1 MEPGIGSVPIVPA
14 VKDVIVYTA
23 DPCRRCLTAKALL
36 EARGVAYTE
45 VNLTKDPDG
54 RAELVR
60 RTGLMTF
67 PQIVIDGEPLG
78 GLDDL
83 QAADGDGRLGGLL
96 AA

>member
-1 MEPGIGSVPIVPA
+1 MSTQVT
-14 VKDVIVYTA
+14 VYTT
-23 DPCRRCLTAKALL
+23 DPCRRCGNAKAILDRHGA
-36 EARGVAYTE
+36 EYVE
-45 VNLTKDPDG
+45 VNLAKDPDG

-67 PQIVIDGEPLG
+67 PQIIVGDHPIG

-83 QAADGDGRLGGLL
+83 READESGRLSEIL

>member
-1 MEPGIGSVPIVPA
+1 M
-14 VKDVIVYTA
+14 KDVIVYTA

-36 EARGVAYTE
+36 EARGVAYAE
-45 VNLTKDPDG
+45 VNLTKDPVG
-54 RAELVR
+54 RGELVR

-83 QAADGDGRLGGLL
+83 QAAAGDGRLGELL

>member
-1 MEPGIGSVPIVPA
+1 MTKVTL
-14 VKDVIVYTA
+14 YTA
-23 DPCRRCLTAKALL
+23 DPCRRCLTAKAILD
-36 EARGVAYTE
+36 ARGIAYTE

-67 PQIVIDGEPLG
+67 PQIVVAGQTLG
-78 GLDDL
+78 GLDEL
-83 QAADGDGRLGGLL
+83 EAADLDGRLGEL